1 MVTPETSCLELI
13 GCPGQSG
20 EAPSPPTSPF
30 FGMSLLFFFLTLLVT
45 AVHSIN
51 LFCVTVVSKASA
63 HTDVLGRV
71 KVPHLQMFQ
80 WEVV

>member
-1 MVTPETSCLELI
+1 MGTPETSCLELI

-20 EAPSPPTSPF
+20 EAPSPQP
-30 FGMSLLFFFLTLLVT
+30 LLWNVSAIFFLTLLVT

-63 HTDVLGRV
+63 HTDVLG
-71 KVPHLQMFQ
+71 
-80 WEVV
+80 